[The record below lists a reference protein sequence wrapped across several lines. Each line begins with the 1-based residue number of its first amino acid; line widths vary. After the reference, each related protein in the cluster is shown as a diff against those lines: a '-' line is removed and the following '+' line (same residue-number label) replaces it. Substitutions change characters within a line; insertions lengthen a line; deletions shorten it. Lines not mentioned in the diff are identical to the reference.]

1 MMMWRIARAS
11 VLLGSGG
18 ARPACQT
25 RQAAAPSRNH
35 PAWANRSDR
44 PVSAGRGDSGV
55 IAARDD
61 GGARA
66 LTAPASEVL
75 FRRATTRYEIK
86 MLGYSF
92 QACHGLLHQAN
103 PPVRMTTMAPR
114 AAAGPDLRAGAS
126 HLKDQPGGRQMPA
139 SDHAWPMER
148 IANRLARR
156 KTVEE
161 GIWSSRSARPGSVAP
176 SA

>member
-1 MMMWRIARAS
+1 MMMWRIAQAS

-18 ARPACQT
+18 ARPACET
-25 RQAAAPSRNH
+25 RQLAAPPRNH

-44 PVSAGRGDSGV
+44 PVPAGRGDSGV

-66 LTAPASEVL
+66 LTASASEVL
-75 FRRATTRYEIK
+75 FRRATTLYEIK

-92 QACHGLLHQAN
+92 QACHGLAHQAN

-114 AAAGPDLRAGAS
+114 AAAGRTFGPERRISKISLEAANAS
-126 HLKDQPGGRQMPA
+126 QRPRVADGTDRE
-139 SDHAWPMER
+139 PM
-148 IANRLARR
+148 
-156 KTVEE
+156 
-161 GIWSSRSARPGSVAP
+161 SP
-176 SA
+176 SQDR

>member
-1 MMMWRIARAS
+1 MMMWRTAQAS

-18 ARPACQT
+18 ARPA
-25 RQAAAPSRNH
+25 PPRNH

-66 LTAPASEVL
+66 LTASASEVL

-114 AAAGPDLRAGAS
+114 AAAGRTFGPEHRISKISLE
-126 HLKDQPGGRQMPA
+126 GGKCQ
-139 SDHAWPMER
+139 
-148 IANRLARR
+148 LATTRGR
-156 KTVEE
+156 WN
-161 GIWSSRSARPGSVAP
+161 GSRTD
-176 SA
+176 

>member
-1 MMMWRIARAS
+1 MMMWRIAQAS

-66 LTAPASEVL
+66 LTASASEVL

-114 AAAGPDLRAGAS
+114 AAAGVGPSGRSVAS
-126 HLKDQPGGRQMPA
+126 QRSAWRRQMPA

-148 IANRLARR
+148 TANRLARR

>member
-1 MMMWRIARAS
+1 MMMWRTAQAS
-11 VLLGSGG
+11 VLVGSGG

-25 RQAAAPSRNH
+25 RQAAAPPRNH
-35 PAWANRSDR
+35 PAWANRSDL

-61 GGARA
+61 GGAR
-66 LTAPASEVL
+66 PDSIR
-75 FRRATTRYEIK
+75 FRGAVQAGNDPVRDQ

-103 PPVRMTTMAPR
+103 PPIGMTTMAPR

-126 HLKDQPGGRQMPA
+126 HLKDQPGERQMPA
-139 SDHAWPMER
+139 SDR
-148 IANRLARR
+148 
-156 KTVEE
+156 
-161 GIWSSRSARPGSVAP
+161 VADGTD
-176 SA
+176 